1 MVLLNDKVLALL
13 RVVQRP
19 PPLHTHNSQHR
30 GYPLLFL
37 RVTVCLQVFG
47 EVIAFLD
54 SCALH
59 GDSSR
64 PSPSLFAVRVMPHH
78 VLPATHARYHA
89 DAFLRAAAGTAVSS
103 LINPDLKDD
112 GGSNSHNTVR

>member
-1 MVLLNDKVLALL
+1 
-13 RVVQRP
+13 
-19 PPLHTHNSQHR
+19 
-30 GYPLLFL
+30 LFL

-59 GDSSR
+59 GDSS
-64 PSPSLFAVRVMPHH
+64 PPLPSLPLFAIRVMPQH
-78 VLPATHARYHA
+78 VLVPATHHA
-89 DAFLRAAAGTAVSS
+89 ITLTPPFAAAAGTAVSS